1 MNEDKLNYFREKLNE
16 EREHIGHLIE
26 GLYDTGDLKDSLRDS
41 TSELSSYDN
50 HPADIASET
59 FEIERNRAL
68 RANEIARLKAIDSAL
83 KKISDKS
90 YGICEMCGGEI
101 EEARLEA
108 IPSAGLCI
116 DCETKK
122 VPNSRTHWQDRPIE
136 ETVMGYPFGNQNRD
150 PEDYTGYDG
159 EDVWQ
164 ELESY
169 NSVNYMFWD
178 EEDESMQGIV
188 EETDKI
194 SNEQYKRQ
202 LPD

>member
-1 MNEDKLNYFREKLNE
+1 MDTDKLNYFRGKLNE
-16 EREHIGHLIE
+16 EREHINHLVE
-26 GLYDTGDLKDSLRDS
+26 GLYDTGDLRDSLRDS

-68 RANEIARLKAIDSAL
+68 RANEITRLRAIDSAL
-83 KKISDKS
+83 KKIDDGT
-90 YGICEMCGGEI
+90 YGICGMCGREI
-101 EEARLEA
+101 DDARLEA
-108 IPSAGLCI
+108 IPSAALCI

-122 VPNSRTHWQDRPIE
+122 VPNSRSNWQDRPIE
-136 ETVMGYPFGNQNRD
+136 ETVMGYPFGSQNRD

-159 EDVWQ
+159 EDTWQ

-169 NSVNYMFWD
+169 NSVNYMLWD
-178 EEDESMQGIV
+178 EEDESMQGVV

-194 SNEQYKRQ
+194 SNEQYRRQ